1 MSVLLF
7 LHNKSLERENSM
19 DEEVGKYKKKKK
31 SNTSKAKIK
40 SKHKH
45 EYKSCLIRYTYDAYG
60 RKFSS
65 IQIASYC
72 NLCGKIGRNTNPER
86 KITEKTENGYCRM
99 LNSEEILKQN
109 EDLPVFDVN
118 GWDDKYVPMKN
129 IKVRSE

>member
-1 MSVLLF
+1 MNIKNLLDK
-7 LHNKSLERENSM
+7 NAM
-19 DEEVGKYKKKKK
+19 DEEVEKYKKKKQSNISK
-31 SNTSKAKIK
+31 SKYK

-45 EYKSCLIRYTYDAYG
+45 EYESCLIRYTYKLYD
-60 RKFSS
+60 KEFSS

-129 IKVRSE
+129 IKVRGE